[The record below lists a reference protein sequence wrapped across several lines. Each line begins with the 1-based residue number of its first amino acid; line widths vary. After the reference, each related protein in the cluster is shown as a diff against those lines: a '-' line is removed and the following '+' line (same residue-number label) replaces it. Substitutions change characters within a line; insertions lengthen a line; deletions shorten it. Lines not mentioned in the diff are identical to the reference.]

1 VQIGKPTHTGCFADL
16 IIGTELKRKTHLKPN
31 NTIKEILDALASQ
44 DRQGNTSLIFRLEP
58 NLIQDAMNALQAYRK
73 VFAPVISG
81 LTDTSSIYAAYERM
95 RQAEGTKNA
104 ILLLVECQTA
114 QQFREA
120 LGPLRIRHSSEWR
133 FLDQEQN
140 EVAEDR

>member
-1 VQIGKPTHTGCFADL
+1 
-16 IIGTELKRKTHLKPN
+16 LKPN

-44 DRQGNTSLIFRLEP
+44 DRQGNNSLIFRLEP
-58 NLIQDAMNALQAYRK
+58 NLIQDAMNSLQGYRK

-81 LTDTSSIYAAYERM
+81 LTDTSSIYAAYEQM
-95 RQAEGTKNA
+95 RQAEGTKNP
-104 ILLLVECQTA
+104 ILLLVECQTT

-133 FLDQEQN
+133 LLDQEQN